1 MQDKSR
7 RELMKRLGLIALAG
21 YAAPNVAVVRD
32 ALADDDDEEERKKKR
47 RKKKRPPPSGADF
60 DDGHGD
66 DGGGED
72 F

>member
-1 MQDKSR
+1 MQDESR

-32 ALADDDDEEERKKKR
+32 ALADDDDEEERRK
-47 RKKKRPPPSGADF
+47 KKKRPPPSGADF